1 MNALPVTIRAER
13 GDDEAA
19 IAAVIG
25 RAFADHP
32 HSDRSEA
39 RIVAALRAAGA
50 LAVALVAEAGHAV
63 VGHVAASAVSIDDGT
78 PGWYGLGPVAVA
90 PPYQRQGIGT
100 SLVAGTLL
108 RLRALGAAGCVVVGD
123 PAYYRRFGFGAPQGL
138 ALPDVPPEYLMAL
151 SFAGAWPTGTLA
163 YHAAFTAGA

>member
-1 MNALPVTIRAER
+1 MHAGPVTIRAER
-13 GDDEAA
+13 GGDEAA

-32 HSDRSEA
+32 HSDQSEA

-50 LAVALVAEAGHAV
+50 LAVALVAQAGHAV
-63 VGHVAASAVSIDDGT
+63 VGHVAASAVRVDDGT
-78 PGWYGLGPVAVA
+78 PGWFGLGPVAVEPA
-90 PPYQRQGIGT
+90 YQRQGVGT

-123 PAYYRRFGFGAPQGL
+123 PAYYRRFGFGAPRGL
-138 ALPDVPPEYLMAL
+138 VLPDVPPGYFMAL
-151 SFAGAWPTGTLA
+151 SFAGAWPAGTVA
-163 YHAAFTAGA
+163 YHAAFAAGA